1 MSWEQWMILM
11 HEELIKKPMP
21 TLGGL
26 GIFVTFNIG
35 TFVLLREQFPT
46 HEAFAVLLASSV
58 IILTGMIDDILVL
71 KPRQKKCLV
80 FLLQHSLY
88 IFLAGIRMNVLNLPF
103 IKNEINLG
111 WWSFP
116 ITIFLDPGFD

>member
-1 MSWEQWMILM
+1 
-11 HEELIKKPMP
+11 MP

-88 IFLAGIRMNVLNLPF
+88 IF
-103 IKNEINLG
+103 
-111 WWSFP
+111 
-116 ITIFLDPGFD
+116 